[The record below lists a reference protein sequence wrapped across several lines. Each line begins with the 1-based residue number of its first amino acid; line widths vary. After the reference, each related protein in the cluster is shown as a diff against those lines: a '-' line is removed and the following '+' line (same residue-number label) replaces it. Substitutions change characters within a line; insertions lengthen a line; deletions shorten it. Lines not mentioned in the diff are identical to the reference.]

1 MNYSCY
7 EIKSD
12 SNLVIVQN
20 GAVSSEQIKCSE
32 IGVSMLKKG
41 GSAVDAAIAAELCIG
56 VINSHSAGVGGGG
69 FILIRDSNGTSQA
82 IDFRETAPG
91 ASTKLMYKNNPL
103 LSRVGGLSV
112 GVPGEI
118 RGLEL
123 AHKNFGKLKWETLFE
138 PSIVLSKRGFKVPPE
153 LARRLKEYKQEIE
166 SNPDLSAIYA
176 PYGTILNE
184 GDIVKNY
191 KLARTLKL
199 LSKFGSEGKI
209 AQSIVKKVRATN
221 GIITSKDL
229 KDYQPIV
236 TKPITGFFN
245 GRKIITTP
253 APSGGPILLA
263 MLNILE
269 RYRLS
274 TEEDHGTTHISV
286 VDKNNQSVS
295 LTSTVNIKWG
305 SQVMDP
311 DTGILLNDEMD
322 DFSTPGI
329 SNYFG
334 LKPSPYNYIAP
345 NKRPLSSCVPVIIE
359 KDGEFEMAI
368 GGSGGTRI
376 LSSVLQVILNYYEFD
391 MNILEAI
398 ESPRIHHQLLPN
410 EVSMEYGY
418 PNFLIPELLQRGHE
432 IKLFNLTVG
441 LSGVHAVVKQQNQ
454 TIFAAGDFR
463 KYGMASGY

>member
-103 LSRVGGLSV
+103 LSQVGGLSV

-153 LARRLKEYKQEIE
+153 LAKRLKEYKQEIE

-199 LSKFGSEGKI
+199 LSKFGSEVFYNGKI

-245 GRKIITTP
+245 G
-253 APSGGPILLA
+253 GPILLA

-274 TEEDHGTTHISV
+274 TEDYAALIQQNISDVKDHGTTHISV

-322 DFSTPGI
+322 DFSTPGV

-376 LSSVLQVILNYYEFD
+376 LSSVLQV
-391 MNILEAI
+391 
-398 ESPRIHHQLLPN
+398 
-410 EVSMEYGY
+410 SMEYGY

-463 KYGMASGY
+463 KHGVASGY